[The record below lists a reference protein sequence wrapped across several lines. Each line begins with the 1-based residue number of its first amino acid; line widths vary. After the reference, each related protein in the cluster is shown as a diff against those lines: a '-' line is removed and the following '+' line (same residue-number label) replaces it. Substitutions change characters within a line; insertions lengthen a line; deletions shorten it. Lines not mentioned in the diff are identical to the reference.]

1 MPFVTGSLLVVV
13 LLRTAHY
20 NMSKLKDVYMHQNTL
35 AALANVAPHMS
46 GMSSH
51 AAQRLV
57 SLFDM
62 LSRRCDKPKASAM
75 QHCEGC
81 LHR

>member
-1 MPFVTGSLLVVV
+1 MCAGSLLVVV

-35 AALANVAPHMS
+35 AALANIAPHIS
-46 GMSSH
+46 GISSH

-62 LSRRCDKPKASAM
+62 LSRRYVLQGSV
-75 QHCEGC
+75 
-81 LHR
+81 LHLTG

>member
-1 MPFVTGSLLVVV
+1 MIV

-35 AALANVAPHMS
+35 AALANMAPHLS
-46 GMSSH
+46 SISSH

-62 LSRRCDKPKASAM
+62 LSRR
-75 QHCEGC
+75 
-81 LHR
+81 